1 MYHLTPVE
9 AMFLVMFLAVLFM
22 VRGTKKAAKKAD
34 KKFLYSLP
42 ETEEPLRQGYSFL
55 YCMEMRDRGMMYRD
69 GQCISRTTQ
78 TTGICVICYAKKTL
92 HSTSMGGGILS
103 ARREK
108 NLRETTRYKEK
119 RQRAFKLLSAS
130 FLFISS
136 R

>member
-55 YCMEMRDRGMMYRD
+55 YCMEMRDRDMMYRD
-69 GQCISRTTQ
+69 GQWVPMYIENDPNNWYLRDMLR
-78 TTGICVICYAKKTL
+78 KKDIALNKYGRWDFIGKT
-92 HSTSMGGGILS
+92 
-103 ARREK
+103 REK
-108 NLRETTRYKEK
+108 LERNN
-119 RQRAFKLLSAS
+119 A
-130 FLFISS
+130 I
-136 R
+136 